1 MYKQI
6 CLLLNMYLLE
16 PRFHGIH
23 PGILVARTVRNS
35 GLSQRKFALAVGT
48 QPQSWQS
55 MSTGKRPIPTAL
67 SLRMDRYFELPLGT
81 VAHLQTAHEVAQFL
95 NKPQPAPSGADVL
108 RKSLFWDTPWERLD
122 WVRHA
127 DAIIRRVFSYGND
140 EEKAFIT
147 NHYGAERVALS
158 LESDLRKPY
167 TLYSADFALH

>member
-1 MYKQI
+1 
-6 CLLLNMYLLE
+6 
-16 PRFHGIH
+16 
-23 PGILVARTVRNS
+23 
-35 GLSQRKFALAVGT
+35 
-48 QPQSWQS
+48 

-81 VAHLQTAHEVAQFL
+81 VAHLQTAHEVAQCL
-95 NKPQPAPSGADVL
+95 SKPKPAPSGSDVL

-127 DAIIRRVFSYGND
+127 DAIIRRVFSRGNE

-147 NHYGAERVALS
+147 NHYGTERVALA

-167 TLYSADFALH
+167 TLYTSIGALH